1 MKKILVIMMCVI
13 VLCTLPVVAF
23 AEDVDVVTEAATEA
37 PAETADSNDLSVDMI
52 VEYVQAHIEE
62 VSVIATLILTI
73 FYNMRKHGLL
83 NKSITT
89 LNNNSV
95 AVAENSKLSISEV
108 GAVVTAYKEEMIK
121 ALEEIRRNDED
132 RTRLEDSLDEVAK
145 YLKATRL
152 ANTELANEVAELLI
166 LANIPNSK
174 KDELYAR
181 HLAAVNAITEA
192 MSIAEV
198 TEEVKEN
205 EDEEQ

>member
-23 AEDVDVVTEAATEA
+23 AEDVDVVTEAPT
-37 PAETADSNDLSVDMI
+37 ETADSNELSVDTI

-95 AVAENSKLSISEV
+95 AVAENSKLSITEV

-121 ALEEIRRNDED
+121 ALDEIRRNDED
-132 RTRLEDSLDEVAK
+132 RTRLEENLDEVAK

-152 ANTELANEVAELLI
+152 ANIELANEVAELLI

-198 TEEVKEN
+198 TEEVKEY
-205 EDEEQ
+205 EDEEH